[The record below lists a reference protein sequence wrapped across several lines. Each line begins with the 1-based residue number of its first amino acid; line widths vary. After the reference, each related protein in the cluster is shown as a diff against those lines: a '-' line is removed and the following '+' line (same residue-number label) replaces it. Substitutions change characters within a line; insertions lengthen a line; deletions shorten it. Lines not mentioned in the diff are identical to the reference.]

1 MKVKELFETF
11 EFEDLFP
18 TVANMYPNAK
28 RHKREFQEA
37 FDLLTTMKSTASN
50 KTVRYMMIEDPV
62 TKDHF
67 FGAQDSNFNTSWDV
81 LLGKEVKRDKYID
94 LTDEEIASNIL
105 INAIF
110 ISKCPKSFVESQ
122 SLLKRS

>member
-1 MKVKELFETF
+1 MKLKDLLETF

-37 FDLLTTMKSTASN
+37 FDILQNIRVTPSN
-50 KTVRYMMIEDPV
+50 KNVRYMVIEDSESHD
-62 TKDHF
+62 TY
-67 FGAQDSNFNTSWDV
+67 FGAQDSTFKTSWDV
-81 LLGKEVKRDKYID
+81 LAGKEVKRDKYVD
-94 LTDEEIASNIL
+94 LSDEEIAANIL

-110 ISKCPKSFVESQ
+110 LGNCPRSFEESQ
-122 SLLKRS
+122 KALRRA